1 MADKEIVWLH
11 GEIHT
16 PPFSHEALVE
26 AGHRLRLLQQ
36 GQLLSMPQSRPLPV
50 LGARCHE
57 LRIQDQEVT
66 WHVIYRIDADAVVIA
81 EVFVKKTQA
90 TPQDVLENCRRR
102 LSQYDSV

>member
-1 MADKEIVWLH
+1 MDDKEIVWLH
-11 GEIHT
+11 GEIHM
-16 PPFSHEALVE
+16 PPFSHEARVE

-66 WHVIYRIDADAVVIA
+66 WRIIYRVDVDAVVIA
-81 EVFVKKTQA
+81 DVFVKKTQA